1 MMRCICPEDKCTAC
15 EACVVVCP
23 KKCIQRQ
30 FNEDRSWKLVIEED
44 KCIGCRRCEKAC
56 PNLTKPYFM
65 RPKSLMQ
72 LGEQIF
78 LTYAVCI
85 RRLSIGIL

>member
-44 KCIGCRRCEKAC
+44 KCIGCRRCEIAC
-56 PNLTKPYFM
+56 PN
-65 RPKSLMQ
+65 
-72 LGEQIF
+72 
-78 LTYAVCI
+78 
-85 RRLSIGIL
+85 

>member
-56 PNLTKPYFM
+56 PNLTKPYFYAAKESYRYFM
-65 RPKSLMQ
+65 NMQ
-72 LGEQIF
+72 LVSKCGLQGF
-78 LTYAVCI
+78 F
-85 RRLSIGIL
+85 

>member
-30 FNEDRSWKLVIEED
+30 FNEDRSWKLVIEE
-44 KCIGCRRCEKAC
+44 
-56 PNLTKPYFM
+56 
-65 RPKSLMQ
+65 
-72 LGEQIF
+72 QIF
-78 LTYAVCI
+78 PYICSLHQEA
-85 RRLSIGIL
+85 